1 LIQQSKYRA
10 SAARGGTVRQQK
22 FTPFGIRERIAQMM
36 GEGFVMPRLDRMA
49 TLYFSFPLKRLIG
62 RTGADR
68 VPILMYHSVS
78 DNLFGKKHPYYQ
90 INTSPHIF
98 ARQMKWLH
106 EAGYH
111 TLNLGKLRDAFENGG
126 VPPKTVVITFDDGYE
141 DFYTDA
147 FPSLRRY
154 GYTATVFLATGRI
167 QDTPARI
174 EGADYLTWHE
184 VGELH
189 REGVEFGS
197 HTVSH
202 PDLRS
207 LGPEEIDYELCFSR
221 DTIEDH
227 LGAPVRS
234 FAYPF
239 AFPEEDRSFV
249 RFLEDQLKS
258 YGFESGVSTVL
269 GRAESSDSRFFLPRL
284 PVNSWD
290 DYPLFRAKLEGGYD
304 WLHWPQWLH
313 KYVHHNV
320 SLMHRPNP
328 ELDMQSEQMAIGR
341 AKGKGRTHRD

>member
-1 LIQQSKYRA
+1 MPSRPHRPAGFSTRLMLANMI
-10 SAARGGTVRQQK
+10 GD
-22 FTPFGIRERIAQMM
+22 
-36 GEGFVMPRLDRMA
+36 GFVMPRVDRLA
-49 TLYFSFPLKRLIG
+49 TLYLGYPIKRLFNWN
-62 RTGADR
+62 DVSH

-78 DNLFGKKHPYYQ
+78 DNMFGKKHPYYQ
-90 INTSPHIF
+90 INTSPQIF

-106 EAGYH
+106 EAGYQ
-111 TLNLGKLRDAFENGG
+111 TLTLAGLRDAIENGG
-126 VPPKTVVITFDDGYE
+126 VPSKSVVITFDDGYR

-147 FPSLRRY
+147 YSAMRRY
-154 GYTATVFLATGRI
+154 GYVATIFLATGRI

-174 EGADYLTWHE
+174 DGADYLTWNE
-184 VGELH
+184 VAELH
-189 REGVEFGS
+189 REGIEFGS

-207 LGPEEIDYELCFSR
+207 LGPDEIDYELCFSK

-227 LGAPVRS
+227 LGSAVTS

-258 YGFESGVSTVL
+258 YGFGTGVSTIL
-269 GRAESSDSRFFLPRL
+269 GRAGVNDSRFFLPRL

-290 DYPLFRAKLEGGYD
+290 DHALFRAKLEGGYD

-320 SLMHRPNP
+320 SLMQRPTT
-328 ELDMQSEQMAIGR
+328 EL
-341 AKGKGRTHRD
+341 K